1 MIITGKA
8 ILERTKRAYT
18 VYLAQ
23 LEKERESL
31 FVVNG
36 DPKEQLENIN
46 VEIEL
51 AEEMIKSLQFEVN
64 KAELHEIK

>member
-31 FVVNG
+31 FIFNG
-36 DPKEQLENIN
+36 DPKDQLEELK
-46 VEIEL
+46 VEVEL
-51 AEEMIKSLQFEVN
+51 SENMIQSLEFEIN
-64 KAELHEIK
+64 KAELADA